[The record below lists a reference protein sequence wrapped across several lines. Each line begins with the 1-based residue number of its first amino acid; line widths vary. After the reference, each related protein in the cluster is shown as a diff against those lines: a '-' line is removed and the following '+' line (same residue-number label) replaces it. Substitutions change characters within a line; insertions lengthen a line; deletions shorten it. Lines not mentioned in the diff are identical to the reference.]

1 MKTSKSITVFTC
13 LVLTLVACKKDDDQ
27 PQVGN
32 GTQLTNFFSANV
44 SNSKQTFTL
53 NASTG
58 GTVFGSK
65 GTKIYLAPN
74 SLFTAGGSPITGNVQ
89 LELVEI
95 YDRAAMVMMNK
106 PTMGELPNG
115 DRSTLISGGEY
126 YLKITQNGQEVNAPS
141 GVYVTMPTENTG
153 GVNVNMSLF
162 DLAIEGNDQ
171 WWELVQ
177 DSVAIGQD
185 SMQGNW
191 TSTYEILDGNW
202 GWTNVDIFYSDPRPK
217 TVLKAQLPEG
227 YDNTN
232 CEVYLTYDG
241 EETALAALD
250 IFTTDGYFSEHYGLI
265 PIGLEVHF
273 IAVTMID
280 NQLHYA
286 IQGATITNG
295 HIEQITSFT
304 PITQAEL
311 AVLINNLP

>member
-1 MKTSKSITVFTC
+1 MKTISLISSIACATVLFTS
-13 LVLTLVACKKDDDQ
+13 CKKDN
-27 PQVGN
+27 PTVTGN
-32 GTQLTNFFSANV
+32 GTQLTNFFNTNV
-44 SNSKQTFTL
+44 SSSKQIFTI
-53 NASTG
+53 NASMG
-58 GTVFGSK
+58 GDVFGAK
-65 GTKIYLAPN
+65 GTHVRVLPN
-74 SLFTAGGSPITGNVQ
+74 SLFDANNQLVTGNVQ

-95 YDRAAMVMMNK
+95 YDRADMVLLNK
-106 PTMGELPNG
+106 PTMGKMSNG
-115 DRSTLISGGEY
+115 DLSTLISGGEY
-126 YLKITQNGQEVNAPS
+126 YLKITQNGQEIFAPS
-141 GVYVTMPTENTG
+141 GVYVSLPTTNTG
-153 GVNVNMSLF
+153 GVDPAMKAFDGVTELNNFWWNQTADTVNL
-162 DLAIEGNDQ
+162 D
-171 WWELVQ
+171 Q
-177 DSVAIGQD
+177 DSIGG
-185 SMQGNW
+185 SSYG
-191 TSTYEILDGNW
+191 ILDGQW
-202 GWTNVDIFYSDPRPK
+202 GWTNIDRFYDDPRPK
-217 TVLKAQLPEG
+217 TVIKAGLPNG

-311 AVLINNLP
+311 AVLINALP

>member
-1 MKTSKSITVFTC
+1 MKTTKSITVFTC

-44 SNSKQTFTL
+44 SNGKQTFTL

-126 YLKITQNGQEVNAPS
+126 YLKIAQNGQEVSAPS

-171 WWELVQ
+171 WWELIE

-217 TVLKAQLPEG
+217 TVLKAQLPDG

-232 CEVYLTYDG
+232 CEIL
-241 EETALAALD
+241 
-250 IFTTDGYFSEHYGLI
+250 
-265 PIGLEVHF
+265 
-273 IAVTMID
+273 
-280 NQLHYA
+280 
-286 IQGATITNG
+286 
-295 HIEQITSFT
+295 
-304 PITQAEL
+304 
-311 AVLINNLP
+311 

>member
-1 MKTSKSITVFTC
+1 MKTTKSITVFAC
-13 LVLTLVACKKDDDQ
+13 LVLTLVACKKDEDQ

-32 GTQLTNFFSANV
+32 GTQLSNFFSSNV
-44 SNSKQTFTL
+44 NNGKQFFTL

-58 GTVFGSK
+58 GSVFGSK
-65 GTKIYLAPN
+65 GTKVYLAPN
-74 SLFTAGGSPITGNVQ
+74 SLFTIGGSPVTGNVQ
-89 LELVEI
+89 IELIEI
-95 YDRAAMVMMNK
+95 YDRAAMLMMNK

-126 YLKITQNGQEVNAPS
+126 YLKITQNGQEVYAPG
-141 GVYVTMPTENTG
+141 GVYVSMPTDNTG
-153 GVNVNMSLF
+153 GVDLNMSLF
-162 DLAIEGNDQ
+162 DLAIETNDQ
-171 WWELVQ
+171 WWDLVA

-185 SMQGNW
+185 SMQGGW
-191 TSTYEILDGNW
+191 ATSYEILDGQW
-202 GWTNVDIFYSDPRPK
+202 GWTNVDRFYDDPRPK
-217 TVLKAQLPEG
+217 TIIKAQLPDG

-232 CEVYLTYDG
+232 CEVYLTFDG
-241 EETALAALD
+241 EETALASLD
-250 IFTTDGYFSEHYGLI
+250 IYTTDGYFSEHYGLI

-311 AVLINNLP
+311 ATLINALP